1 MVMNVWFSTMRLQT
15 DPAEDGISKVFTAL
29 ADPTRRDM
37 VARLSAGDATV
48 GELAEPYAMS
58 VQAISK
64 HLLVLQDAGLVTK
77 TKVGQRRNVHL
88 EANVFELM
96 TKWIERYRREAE
108 ARYQRLDAVLDDL
121 ARTEP
126 DEKVPTTHRI
136 TTRSA
141 S

>member
-1 MVMNVWFSTMRLQT
+1 MRLQT
-15 DPAEDGISKVFTAL
+15 DPAEDDLSKVFTAL

-77 TKVGQRRNVHL
+77 TKIGQRRNVHL
-88 EANVFELM
+88 EANVFDLM
-96 TKWIERYRREAE
+96 TKWIERYRCEAE
-108 ARYQRLDAVLDDL
+108 ARYQRLDALLDDIASADL
-121 ARTEP
+121 
-126 DEKVPTTHRI
+126 DETHIEADPIHHI
-136 TTRSA
+136 TSRSA

>member
-1 MVMNVWFSTMRLQT
+1 MRLQT
-15 DPAEDGISKVFTAL
+15 DPAEDDLSKVFTAL
-29 ADPTRRDM
+29 ADPTRRDLI
-37 VARLSAGDATV
+37 ARLSAGDATV

-108 ARYQRLDAVLDDL
+108 ARYQRLDALLDDL
-121 ARTEP
+121 ASADP
-126 DEKVPTTHRI
+126 DDPAPTAPTAHRI
-136 TTRSA
+136 NTRSA

>member
-1 MVMNVWFSTMRLQT
+1 
-15 DPAEDGISKVFTAL
+15 
-29 ADPTRRDM
+29 M
-37 VARLSAGDATV
+37 VARLSVGDATV

-88 EANVFELM
+88 ESNVFDLM

-108 ARYQRLDAVLDDL
+108 ARYQRLDAVLDDI
-121 ARTEP
+121 ASADP
-126 DEKVPTTHRI
+126 DETTATRHPI
-136 TTRSA
+136 TARSA